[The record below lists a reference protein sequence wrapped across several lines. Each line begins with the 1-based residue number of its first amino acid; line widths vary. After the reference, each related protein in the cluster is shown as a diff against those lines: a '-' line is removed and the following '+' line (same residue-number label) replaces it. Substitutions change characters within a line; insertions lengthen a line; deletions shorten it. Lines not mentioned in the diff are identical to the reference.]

1 MPIKLVKYRKTQ
13 NLTLKLRL
21 YPTPPE
27 QKEYLER
34 QGRNE

>member
-1 MPIKLVKYRKTQ
+1 MPKKLVKYRKTQ

-21 YPTPPE
+21 YPTPE